1 MDLDALAFYGAV
13 KAAGLI
19 EESPTC
25 VLLHIGHRSTGM
37 VFVVDG
43 AVRALRSVRLGVDSV
58 AHGMA
63 RDMEIDASEAA
74 GKVEEIAGEEQGDL
88 LVPLHADEGKA
99 ETRKGHAEMERDLF
113 HQKRDDFAARLK
125 REYIRS
131 VAALR
136 GGAAPARV
144 LATGPGVA
152 MPGLL
157 ELLSHRFGV
166 AVEAFRPSE
175 AFTCKLNGAAEPFD
189 HNGAVALG
197 LALKGAGH
205 DPLDL
210 DFRQEEL
217 RVANKFELLKNS
229 LAVTVTLLFFG
240 LLAFSAYCVLKMR
253 TLDNERFASVLDNAY
268 KPFQDV
274 ATNYN
279 GLGSIIEARH
289 HVKPEKVEAAGPR
302 YEAVKRYLRELERM
316 KRNLH
321 TIVGDTKGLPQ
332 ITSALQIWN
341 DVFGLVARLHE
352 KLRFIDFTTINV
364 SQTMVT
370 LVMIVPDA
378 EATQEL
384 EQGLKTLP
392 SLSQMVLED
401 GWNLSPVTGTDLQT
415 VTFTF
420 KKDEK

>member
-1 MDLDALAFYGAV
+1 
-13 KAAGLI
+13 
-19 EESPTC
+19 
-25 VLLHIGHRSTGM
+25 
-37 VFVVDG
+37 
-43 AVRALRSVRLGVDSV
+43 
-58 AHGMA
+58 MA
-63 RDMEIDASEAA
+63 RDMEIDASEAV
-74 GKVEEIAGEEQGDL
+74 GKVEEISGEEQGDL
-88 LVPLHADEGKA
+88 LVPVHADEAKTD
-99 ETRKGHAEMERDLF
+99 TRKGHAELERDVF

-125 REYIRS
+125 REYVRS

-166 AVEAFRPSE
+166 AVEPFRPSE
-175 AFTCKLNGAAEPFD
+175 AFPCKLNGAAEPFD

-197 LALKGAGH
+197 LALKGVGH

-217 RVANKFELLKNS
+217 RVANKFELLKNG

-240 LLAFSAYCVLKMR
+240 LLAFSGYCVFKTR
-253 TLDNERFASVLDNAY
+253 QLDNERFASVLDNAY

-274 ATNYN
+274 ATSYN

-289 HVKPEKVEAAGPR
+289 HVKPNDVEISGPR
-302 YEAVKRYLRELERM
+302 PEAVKRYLRELERM

-332 ITSALQIWN
+332 ITSALETWNQI
-341 DVFGLVARLHE
+341 FGVVAKLHD
-352 KLRFIDFTTINV
+352 KIDFIDFETININ
-364 SQTMVT
+364 QKMVT
-370 LVMIVPDA
+370 LVMVVADA

-384 EQGLKTLP
+384 EKGLKQVPYLAD
-392 SLSQMVLED
+392 MELES
-401 GWNLSPVTGTDLQT
+401 WSLSPVMGTNLQK
-415 VTFTF
+415 VTFNY
-420 KKDEK
+420 KRNER